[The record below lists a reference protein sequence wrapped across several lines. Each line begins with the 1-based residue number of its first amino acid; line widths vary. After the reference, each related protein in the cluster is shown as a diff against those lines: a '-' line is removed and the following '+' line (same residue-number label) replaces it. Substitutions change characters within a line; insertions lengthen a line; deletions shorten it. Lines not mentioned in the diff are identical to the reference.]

1 MLVSEKDINCNSNR
15 KVREKDYSVEI
26 AKVSLSSIKKDTYRV
41 TKKAC
46 YYQGGLPLND
56 DRYTLFE
63 ILR

>member
-1 MLVSEKDINCNSNR
+1 MLVREKDIICNSNR

-26 AKVSLSSIKKDTYRV
+26 PKVSLSGMKKGTYRV

>member
-1 MLVSEKDINCNSNR
+1 MLVREKDINCNSNR

-26 AKVSLSSIKKDTYRV
+26 PKVSLIGMKKRTYRV

-56 DRYTLFE
+56 ERYTLFE